1 MMPPDSLFS
10 SFRCSVLA
18 LLSASVLLTSVLLTG
33 CGSDAQSKEPDAP
46 EVTAFPVEVA
56 TVEEGTA
63 SAAFSGTASLE
74 AENEATVVAR
84 VSGVVESVF
93 VEEGEFVQK
102 GEALAKLDDERLEL
116 ELKRANVQLRKLES
130 VYQRMERM
138 REKQLVSAEEY
149 EQTRSEY
156 EAQEVARDLARLQ
169 VKHTTIRAPFGG
181 VVSERMVKTGNMMG
195 ANNPAFRVTDFDPLW
210 AVMHVPERA
219 VRQLAVGQSA
229 RVRLD
234 AVPNRTFD
242 GRIDLISPVV
252 DPESGT
258 FRVVVEVRDPSRTA
272 KPGMFGRVRIQYD
285 TRENARLIPK
295 SAVVEEDDETSV
307 FVVQDTIAVRRPIT
321 TGYSADDRIEIVD
334 GLALG
339 DRVVTSGQAA
349 LRDSARVDVVR

>member
-1 MMPPDSLFS
+1 MMPPESCFVSLRRS
-10 SFRCSVLA
+10 ALA
-18 LLSASVLLTSVLLTG
+18 LLSVAVLATSVVLTG
-33 CGSDAQSKEPDAP
+33 CGSDAQSKEPDEP

-63 SAAFSGTASLE
+63 SASFSGTASLE

-93 VEEGEFVQK
+93 VEEGEVIQK

-138 REKQLVSAEEY
+138 REKQLVSEEEY
-149 EQTRSEY
+149 EQARSEY

-169 VKHTTIRAPFGG
+169 VEHTTIRAPFGG
-181 VVSERMVKTGNMMG
+181 VVSERMVKTGNMVG
-195 ANNPAFRVTDFDPLW
+195 ANNPAFHITDFDPLW

-219 VRQLAVGQSA
+219 VQQLATGQSA
-229 RVRLD
+229 TVRLD
-234 AVPNRTFD
+234 AVPDRAFE
-242 GRIDLISPVV
+242 GRVDLISPVV

-285 TRENARLIPK
+285 TRESARLIPR

-307 FVVQDTIAVRRPIT
+307 FVVQDTIAVRRPVT
-321 TGYSADDRIEIVD
+321 TGYAADDRIEIVN
-334 GLALG
+334 GLVLS

-349 LRDSARVDVVR
+349 LRDSARVEIVR